1 MFDEILEIKQ
11 YFFSLRCV
19 GENILLDLK
28 FPVSWSIE
36 PIVKQI
42 PSVEYTVQDKND
54 KVILISLMTTFT
66 KDGYSLLLDLCNK
79 VIKVNLE
86 EELKRRLFNEKM
98 NELKLL
104 FQNKSLDELKDITLI
119 KNENNTDRNGLT
131 NEGNLDDATRIEL
144 EKGENDQGNQKGKQ
158 RRNS

>member
-1 MFDEILEIKQ
+1 
-11 YFFSLRCV
+11 
-19 GENILLDLK
+19 
-28 FPVSWSIE
+28 
-36 PIVKQI
+36 
-42 PSVEYTVQDKND
+42 
-54 KVILISLMTTFT
+54 MTTFT